1 MKRLIRDITTIEF
14 LNTLNTLN
22 KRLYTEDVE
31 VEWAL
36 ALKRVNRRL
45 KQITTGR
52 TRYIYPNQYTGT
64 GEVRIKELNDA
75 SIAIQTFHSSSLDA
89 EYIKNETL
97 VSFDRIEVMFRY
109 GNLSLMVF
117 GLRGP
122 VNNQTLK
129 AA

>member
-1 MKRLIRDITTIEF
+1 MKRLIRDITTIEL

-22 KRLYTEDVE
+22 KRLYNEDVR
-31 VEWAL
+31 VEWDL

-52 TRYIYPNQYTGT
+52 IRYIYPNQYTGT
-64 GEVRIKELNDA
+64 GEVRIKELNGA

-89 EYIKNETL
+89 EYIDNETL

-122 VNNQTLK
+122 VKNQTLK
-129 AA
+129 VV